1 MAIVKTVLIVLAVLV
16 VLYVILNVF
25 FKKSTDLTGMHKTS
39 DKIEVIEA
47 STIPAAITV
56 VITPTLC
63 GFMLMTG
70 SKTLDSENIF

>member
-39 DKIEVIEA
+39 DKIDVIEA
-47 STIPAAITV
+47 STIPNS
-56 VITPTLC
+56 VIPVTILTQC
-63 GFMLMTG
+63 GSMLMTG
-70 SKTLDSENIF
+70 TQTLVW